1 MSVPAAR
8 THFSRLTRDE
18 RSQRT
23 ADLFESAATTDAD
36 RRRDLLN
43 EVVLLNLRVA
53 EGLAQRFSRRGV
65 DLDDLTQVACVGLVK
80 AAERFDPALGKDFLS
95 YAVPTIRGEL
105 QRHFRDA
112 GWVVRPTRRV
122 QETRWRLSRAE
133 ADLTQ
138 RLGHMPGADDV
149 KDELDLTHEEYVEA
163 ASADGCFRPA
173 SLDQPATVEGDGA
186 SLGDLLPARERAIA
200 TSEARMTLAPVVRKL
215 SERDRR
221 VLYLRFFEDLGQ
233 REIGDEIGVTQ
244 TQVSRILD
252 RILDAL
258 HGDLTAPT
266 GAVEASSAA

>member
-1 MSVPAAR
+1 MSVPAAH

-122 QETRWRLSRAE
+122 
-133 ADLTQ
+133 
-138 RLGHMPGADDV
+138 
-149 KDELDLTHEEYVEA
+149 
-163 ASADGCFRPA
+163 
-173 SLDQPATVEGDGA
+173 
-186 SLGDLLPARERAIA
+186 
-200 TSEARMTLAPVVRKL
+200 
-215 SERDRR
+215 
-221 VLYLRFFEDLGQ
+221 
-233 REIGDEIGVTQ
+233 
-244 TQVSRILD
+244 
-252 RILDAL
+252 
-258 HGDLTAPT
+258 
-266 GAVEASSAA
+266 